1 MTSVLYNRH
10 KETIHNFSWRSLQLF
25 GKYGVTAII
34 FFAAARLL
42 SPEDFGLLNYL
53 RTVFFLLMIFC
64 DFGLSYAVSKFVTEY
79 KINQPEKLNRIAFTI
94 ITFSVSIAALIS
106 VVVIVLGNTF
116 FKENYRYILYLLPYL
131 FLIPLTDILDG
142 MYRGLKEF
150 KKLAVISS
158 IAGFVSIGLSL
169 FLINR
174 YLLLGA
180 IWSLNITNLLLFLS
194 LCGFQKNFRF
204 EFDKSVL
211 VEVLK
216 YAIFLGIGTVA
227 GFLYTR
233 VSILILKQYG
243 FLVEVGYFSLIDSIF
258 QLLFLPFGILGQV
271 IAPNTTAYITVKNV
285 AEIKSKVKKYVA
297 FCVVA
302 GLALS
307 VSLYLGIP
315 FVVRII
321 FPKYNVADFFL
332 IMNILLPLMPFYVWG
347 AVLNQGFIVPAGMAK
362 IYVVILLI
370 GGILNVILNYVFI
383 SLFGFVGVFWV
394 MVGLHSGSTVAAT
407 VYFYI
412 KMNALA
418 KSYSYPPKVSLDD
431 SGEQRA

>member
-1 MTSVLYNRH
+1 MISVLYKRH

-25 GKYGVTAII
+25 GKYGVTAVI
-34 FFAAARLL
+34 FFVAARLL

-79 KINQPEKLNRIAFTI
+79 KIAQPEKLNRIAFTI
-94 ITFSVSIAALIS
+94 VVFSVSVGALVSLVLIA
-106 VVVIVLGNTF
+106 LGDTF
-116 FKENYRYILYLLPYL
+116 FKENYRYVLYFLPYL

-158 IAGFVSIGLSL
+158 IVSLVSIGISL

-174 YLLLGA
+174 YLLPGV
-180 IWSLNITNLLLFLS
+180 IWSLNITGLLLFLS
-194 LCGFQKNFRF
+194 LCGFQRNFRF

-216 YAIFLGIGTVA
+216 YAVLLGIGTVA

-233 VSILILKQYG
+233 VSILILKQFGFIVEIGYYG
-243 FLVEVGYFSLIDSIF
+243 LLDGIF
-258 QLLFLPFGILGQV
+258 QLIFLPFGILGQV

-285 AEIKSKVKKYVA
+285 AEIKSKVKKYAA

-307 VSLYLGIP
+307 VSLYFGIP
-315 FVVRII
+315 VVVKTI

-332 IMNILLPLMPFYVWG
+332 ITNILLPLMPFYVWG

-370 GGILNVILNYVFI
+370 GGILNVVLNYVFI

-394 MVGLHSGSTVAAT
+394 MVGLHSGSTIIAT

-412 KMNALA
+412 KINALA
-418 KSYSYPPKVSLDD
+418 ESSFYPPKASLGD

>member
-1 MTSVLYNRH
+1 MINILYNRH
-10 KETIHNFSWRSLQLF
+10 KETAQNFFWRSLQMF
-25 GKYGVTAII
+25 SRYGVTAII
-34 FFAAARLL
+34 FFAAAKLL

-79 KINQPEKLNRIAFTI
+79 KISQPEKLNRIAFTI
-94 ITFSVSIAALIS
+94 VTFSVSIGALIS
-106 VVVIVLGNTF
+106 VVVIVLGDTF
-116 FKENYRYILYLLPYL
+116 FKENYRYILYFLPYL

-158 IAGFVSIGLSL
+158 IVGLVSIGISL

-216 YAIFLGIGTVA
+216 YALLLGIGTVA

-233 VSILILKQYG
+233 VSILILKQFGFITEIGYYG
-243 FLVEVGYFSLIDSIF
+243 LLDSIF
-258 QLLFLPFGILGQV
+258 QLIFLPFGILGQV
-271 IAPNTTAYITVKNV
+271 VAPNTTAYITVKNV
-285 AEIKSKVKKYVA
+285 AEIKSKVRKYAA
-297 FCVVA
+297 FCVIA

-315 FVVRII
+315 VVVKNI
-321 FPKYNVADFFL
+321 FPRYNTADFFL
-332 IMNILLPLMPFYVWG
+332 ITNILLPLMPFYVWG

-362 IYVVILLI
+362 IYVAISLI
-370 GGILNVILNYVFI
+370 GGILNVLLNYVFI

-394 MVGLHSGSTVAAT
+394 MLGIHSGSTIIAT

-418 KSYSYPPKVSLDD
+418 QSCFYPPKVNLGD

>member
-1 MTSVLYNRH
+1 M
-10 KETIHNFSWRSLQLF
+10 
-25 GKYGVTAII
+25 G
-34 FFAAARLL
+34 
-42 SPEDFGLLNYL
+42 
-53 RTVFFLLMIFC
+53 
-64 DFGLSYAVSKFVTEY
+64 
-79 KINQPEKLNRIAFTI
+79 
-94 ITFSVSIAALIS
+94 ALVS
-106 VVVIVLGNTF
+106 VVIIVLGNTF
-116 FKENYRYILYLLPYL
+116 FKENYRYILYFLPYL

-158 IAGFVSIGLSL
+158 IVSLVSIGISL

-174 YLLLGA
+174 YLLLGT
-180 IWSLNITNLLLFLS
+180 IWSLNITSLLLFLS
-194 LCGFQKNFRF
+194 LCVFQKSFRF

-216 YAIFLGIGTVA
+216 YAVYLGIGTVA

-233 VSILILKQYG
+233 VSILILKQFGFMAEIGYYG
-243 FLVEVGYFSLIDSIF
+243 LLDGIF

-271 IAPNTTAYITVKNV
+271 VAPNTTAYINIRNV

-307 VSLYLGIP
+307 VSLYFGIP
-315 FVVRII
+315 VVVKTI

-332 IMNILLPLMPFYVWG
+332 ITNILLPLMPFYVWG

-362 IYVVILLI
+362 IYVSISLI
-370 GGILNVILNYVFI
+370 GGILNVILTYVFI
-383 SLFGFVGVFWV
+383 YLFGFVGVFWV
-394 MVGLHSGSTVAAT
+394 MVGLQSGSTIVATA
-407 VYFYI
+407 YFYI

-418 KSYSYPPKVSLDD
+418 KSYSCPPKVSLGDN
-431 SGEQRA
+431 GEQCA